1 MGRFPSMW
9 SKRRCINGPLRNDA
23 ARMSKTSSVILSW
36 NASPTGWAMNE
47 TAIRDRLVEK
57 GRSLFEASK
66 EKLIEFTG
74 DPAADALLN
83 NLGTHPHA
91 FVLACLMDR
100 QMRYKK
106 AWLVPYKI
114 SQQLGGFSIEALSQL
129 SREDVRARMSGLHR
143 FVDKMSGVF
152 YSALQRITND
162 YAGDAA
168 RIWADEPSSAE
179 AVYRFLQFDG
189 AGPKIATMA
198 VNILA
203 REFKI
208 KFADFYSVDISADVH
223 VCRVFARLGL
233 SSSEPT
239 PTQVVYKARSLH
251 PKFPGVMDLP
261 CWEIGKKWCHPRDPE
276 CGKCYM

>member
-1 MGRFPSMW
+1 
-9 SKRRCINGPLRNDA
+9 
-23 ARMSKTSSVILSW
+23 
-36 NASPTGWAMNE
+36 MNE

-57 GRSLFEASK
+57 GRSLFEAPK

-83 NLGTHPHA
+83 DLDTHPHA

-114 SQQLGGFSIEALSQL
+114 SQELVGFSIEALSQL
-129 SREDVRARMSGLHR
+129 SREDVMARMSGLHR
-143 FVDKMSGVF
+143 FPDKMSDVF
-152 YSALQRITND
+152 CFAVQHIKSE
-162 YAGDAA
+162 YAGDAS

-179 AVYRFLQFDG
+179 AVYRFLKFHG

-203 REFKI
+203 RDFKI
-208 KFADFYSVDISADVH
+208 KFADFYSVDISADVQ

-233 SSSEPT
+233 SPCEE
-239 PTQVVYKARSLH
+239 PTQVVYKARALH
-251 PKFPGVMDLP
+251 PEFPGMMDSP
-261 CWEIGKKWCHPRDPE
+261 CWEIGENWCRPHNPQ
-276 CGKCYM
+276 CNACYMKDLCPTANASPPPALPTREG